1 MVRGGRSDPGWI
13 GTWPPRCYEMREA
26 EVFGPQRAPSAA
38 AGGAK
43 RRIFSRGL
51 LESSERMRASVS
63 SPLVERALQQTE
75 IELSRGGDVGL
86 WGFRCCSDGA
96 ARGQEAIIRTPR
108 GARNAE
114 IRAGGAASP
123 PREARRAFNRGAR
136 DARVHG
142 RRDRRNGDGGHEVWS
157 SLHVRSCPG
166 ARARMPT

>member
-1 MVRGGRSDPGWI
+1 M
-13 GTWPPRCYEMREA
+13 
-26 EVFGPQRAPSAA
+26 FGPQRAPSAA